1 MSLFRLGHVTLN
13 SGLVSNFKVECDALD
28 LGDWQTLAQLV
39 RERIPDFGGVIG
51 IPSGGLP
58 LQAALEPFAT
68 ANPTDCLLI
77 VDDVYTTGKN
87 MRQAHWDWSHR
98 WKGPTIGVAAFARG
112 AILEP
117 WVQAIWSLTLK

>member
-87 MRQAHWDWSHR
+87 MRQSQWAWR
-98 WKGPTIGVAAFARG
+98 MFLPV
-112 AILEP
+112 
-117 WVQAIWSLTLK
+117 V